1 MVGIP
6 ASRRQT
12 GQEIISRPAASA
24 STEERRPACFAK
36 ADRSSRSASADGSGS
51 ALLFFGG
58 ALGVAAVVLMSPGIF
73 AASGPE

>member
-6 ASRRQT
+6 ASRNNFPPSCLRQHGGET
-12 GQEIISRPAASA
+12 TS
-24 STEERRPACFAK
+24 FAT